1 MLKTCGESILKPL
14 ELMFKSCIESG
25 KFPIEWKKANVVP
38 VHKKN
43 NKQLKENYRSILL
56 LPICGKILERPIYNK
71 MLESF
76 TDNEL
81 TSSNQP
87 GFKPGDSCIN
97 QLLCIAQDIH
107 QTYDNGLET
116 RAVFL
121 DISKAFDKVWHE
133 SLLYKVKQNG
143 ILGNL
148 LNIMKDFLSLRKQK
162 VFLNEQH
169 SIWVDIEARVPQGS
183 ILGPLFFLI
192 CINDL
197 SDDLTSNPKLFAMI
211 LLFSLLFSQ
220 LKNTCFKQ

>member
-1 MLKTCGESILKPL
+1 
-14 ELMFKSCIESG
+14 MFE
-25 KFPIEWKKANVVP
+25 F
-38 VHKKN
+38 
-43 NKQLKENYRSILL
+43 
-56 LPICGKILERPIYNK
+56 
-71 MLESF
+71 F
-76 TDNEL
+76 TDNESI
-81 TSSNQP
+81 SSNKL
-87 GFKPGDSCIN
+87 GFKPGESCIN
-97 QLLCIAQDIH
+97 QLLHITHDVSQSFD
-107 QTYDNGLET
+107 DNLET

-121 DISKAFDKVWHE
+121 DILKAFDKDWHE

-148 LNIMKDFLSLRKQK
+148 LNIMKDFLSLRKQR

-169 SIWVDIEARVPQGS
+169 SIWVDIEAGVSQGS

>member
-1 MLKTCGESILKPL
+1 MFEFFADNESI
-14 ELMFKSCIESG
+14 
-25 KFPIEWKKANVVP
+25 
-38 VHKKN
+38 
-43 NKQLKENYRSILL
+43 
-56 LPICGKILERPIYNK
+56 
-71 MLESF
+71 
-76 TDNEL
+76 
-81 TSSNQP
+81 SSNKS
-87 GFKPGDSCIN
+87 GFKPGESCIN
-97 QLLCIAQDIH
+97 QLLHITHDVYQSFD
-107 QTYDNGLET
+107 DNLET

-143 ILGNL
+143 ILSNL
-148 LNIMKDFLSLRKQK
+148 LNIMKDFLSLRKQR

-197 SDDLTSNPKLFAMI
+197 SDDLPSNPKLFAMI

>member
-1 MLKTCGESILKPL
+1 
-14 ELMFKSCIESG
+14 MFE
-25 KFPIEWKKANVVP
+25 F
-38 VHKKN
+38 
-43 NKQLKENYRSILL
+43 
-56 LPICGKILERPIYNK
+56 
-71 MLESF
+71 F
-76 TDNEL
+76 TDNESI
-81 TSSNQP
+81 SSNKS
-87 GFKPGDSCIN
+87 GFKPGESCIN
-97 QLLCIAQDIH
+97 LLLYITHDVYQSFD
-107 QTYDNGLET
+107 DNLET

-148 LNIMKDFLSLRKQK
+148 LNIMKDFLSLRKQR

-169 SIWVDIEARVPQGS
+169 SIWVDIEAGVPQGS

-220 LKNTCFKQ
+220 LRNTCFKQ